1 MSTESLNDTM
11 NLVRHLA
18 SHLAAEPN
26 LPSVRELTRGEVDA
40 WIRAL
45 DVDIEPRAVDF
56 LSVPVLELLLHKQ
69 NLGIWDNPRC
79 LARAPIANFN
89 PVAVNPWNADAT
101 FYIDHVVKSG
111 GSPLD
116 ASVAAGVETITIED
130 DASEDDSDDESMT
143 DFNPG
148 ETAITSIRDAAEA
161 EVSEQNINDDGNSGP
176 EDTEG
181 EITVRGSAEKAYLAL
196 KKPER
201 NHRQTNSR
209 QGEIDDDEGD
219 DEDLDGET
227 AIDEA
232 EDPAE
237 ISMQQEPEPQDP
249 ENADSSSTAEESDD
263 DYPDRELW
271 CHCNMPQDERSMVE
285 CNNHK
290 DVDCKGKW
298 YHISCAGLS
307 RVPPE
312 KSDWY
317 CRDCRKKRNPI
328 HLNNEPRR
336 PCNGD
341 LCSSTLQ
348 RWLGALD
355 TGIPDKEIRFLAP
368 IVMCQMVTHT

>member
-89 PVAVNPWNADAT
+89 PVAVNPWNADAA

-116 ASVAAGVETITIED
+116 ASVAAGVEIITIED

-148 ETAITSIRDAAEA
+148 EIAITSIRDAAEA

-317 CRDCRKKRNPI
+317 CRDCRKKRNRG
-328 HLNNEPRR
+328 LYT
-336 PCNGD
+336 NG
-341 LCSSTLQ
+341 
-348 RWLGALD
+348 
-355 TGIPDKEIRFLAP
+355 
-368 IVMCQMVTHT
+368 IVG